1 MSDNSLKTKTLSGLF
16 WKFSENFGSQI
27 INFIITIIIARILMP
42 SDYGTI
48 AIVTVF
54 ISIANVFLQTGFS
67 SALIQ
72 KKDANIAVYSSVF
85 YSSVIISVFLY
96 IIIFFLAPIIADYYS
111 NSLLKNLLR
120 IQSIS
125 IILTS
130 FVTVQNAI
138 IVKNF
143 LFRKNFIF
151 RLIGAL
157 IQGSVGI
164 YLAMNNYGAWALVIS
179 NVTGT
184 FIVTVLIWFMI
195 DWKPKLVFS
204 FTSLNE
210 ILPYSYRILMSSLL
224 NNLFQNMKSLII
236 GRVYDQTTLGYY
248 SKGFQIPTLL
258 MTNID
263 GAISSVSFPL
273 FSRYQDNLSEF
284 LLIYRRSLKMSI
296 FLVFPMMFG
305 LTIIAETITIIL
317 LTEKW
322 LPIVP
327 FIQIIS
333 LSILIWPFSI
343 RFNAFNALGLSK
355 LSLRLNFI
363 EILLASISM
372 IISIRFGVIVFV
384 ISSLVGSYIS
394 LIIGSIFIQKVFLYN
409 FKNQIA
415 DILPTLLLSIFM
427 SIFIFLLGLLFNN
440 IYIKLTVQLISGIL
454 FYLFFALIFKMGA
467 IIYLKKLYVSYKTK
481 T

>member
-1 MSDNSLKTKTLSGLF
+1 VSDNSLKTKTLSGLF